1 MINSL
6 ESIFVQL
13 IRNVGLFL
21 EPESGFRRWARLT
34 LLTPSPH
41 LKFTGAHSVRVT
53 VLNAI

>member
-21 EPESGFRRWARLT
+21 EPGSGFRRWARLT